1 MGVAWMRY
9 LSDTSASAILRPG
22 DPMHCESCGLTFPF
36 LEGRC
41 ESCGARPAS
50 IRMATLLVSGVLLAF
65 TGVVLVLVF

>member
-9 LSDTSASAILRPG
+9 LSDPSVFAILGPG
-22 DPMHCESCGLTFPF
+22 DPMHCQSCGLTFPF

-41 ESCGARPAS
+41 ESCGARPSS

-65 TGVVLVLVF
+65 TGVALILVF

>member
-50 IRMATLLVSGVLLAF
+50 IRMATVSGVLLAF

>member
-9 LSDTSASAILRPG
+9 LSDTSVFEILRSG
-22 DPMHCESCGLTFPF
+22 DPMHCQSCGLTFPF

-50 IRMATLLVSGVLLAF
+50 IRMATLLVSGVLIAF
-65 TGVVLVLVF
+65 TGVALILVF